1 MKDKQWAG
9 RFSGQM
15 DLAMEDFNSSVHF
28 DKRLFKHDID
38 VNIAWAGALLS
49 AKVLTKTEHSQI
61 TSALKKIK
69 EDIASGKAAIKKEH
83 EDIHMNIEVLLTQ
96 KTGEAGKKIHT
107 GKSRNDQVVT
117 DIRLYMKEEISFI
130 LELVKSFQ
138 KTLLHLADKNLDV
151 IMPGYT
157 HTQRAQP
164 VLFSH
169 YLMAHFE
176 MLGRDRQRLKQC
188 LERSDIMS
196 LGSAALGGSSYP
208 IDRWALAKELG
219 FKDISRNSIDAVS
232 DRDFVA
238 EFLADA
244 AILMMHIS
252 RLAEEMVLW
261 SSSEFKFIELADA
274 YSTGSSIMPQKKNPD
289 VAELSRGKTG
299 RVYGDLFSVLT
310 MLKGLPLSYNRDMQ
324 EDKEPLFDSIDTVK
338 TVLLIMQ
345 KMVST
350 MKINEDNMKAA
361 VETGWLTATD
371 LADYI
376 VEKGVPFRKAHEIV
390 GKIVRYCVDNNKE
403 LYALSKK
410 EFALYCDRIGQD
422 VYDFITPE
430 SSINDKDIEGG
441 TARSRVRSAIRLA
454 KKELK

>member
-1 MKDKQWAG
+1 MKDKQWGG
-9 RFSGQM
+9 RFSGEM

-28 DKRLFKHDID
+28 DGRLYKYDID
-38 VNIAWAGALLS
+38 VNIAWAGALLG
-49 AKVLTKTEHSQI
+49 AKVLTKTEYSQI
-61 TSALKKIK
+61 VSALKKIK
-69 EDIASGKAAIKKEH
+69 EDIASGKSPIRKEH
-83 EDIHMNIEVLLTQ
+83 EDVHMNIEVLLTQ

-117 DIRLYMKEEISFI
+117 DARLYMKEEISFI
-130 LELVKSFQ
+130 LQLIKNFQ
-138 KTLLHLADKNLDV
+138 KTLLQMADKNLDV

-169 YLMAHFE
+169 YLMAYFE
-176 MLGRDRQRLKQC
+176 MLGRDKQRLKEC
-188 LERSDIMS
+188 LARLDVMS
-196 LGSAALGGSSYP
+196 LGSAALGGTSYP
-208 IDRWALAKELG
+208 IDRWELAKELG

-244 AILMMHIS
+244 SILMMHIS

-261 SSSEFKFIELADA
+261 SSSEFKFIELSDA

-299 RVYGDLFSVLT
+299 RVYGNLISVLT

-324 EDKEPLFDSIDTVK
+324 EDKEPLFDSVDTVK
-338 TVLLIMQ
+338 RVLVIMQ
-345 KMVST
+345 KMIST
-350 MKINEDNMKAA
+350 MKINSENMKTA

-376 VEKGVPFRKAHEIV
+376 VEKGIPFRQAHEIV
-390 GKIVRYCVDNNKE
+390 GKIVRYCIDNNKE

-410 EFALYCDRIGQD
+410 EFTQYCDKIGQD

-430 SSINDKDIEGG
+430 ISVNDKNIEGG
-441 TARSRVRSAIRLA
+441 TARNRVRSAIRLA